1 MNNTNFLRTAFSIET
16 FSGCFYVYS
25 KEKKKKAYITR
36 ERGKYFQMKEENRN
50 ISFKFYLQV
59 LDLAKTE
66 MQIQL
71 CKY

>member
-1 MNNTNFLRTAFSIET
+1 MSTQKRRRR
-16 FSGCFYVYS
+16 
-25 KEKKKKAYITR
+25 KRITR